1 MIAML
6 DPKTLTVLITGATA
20 GLGAAFAR
28 RFAEAGSRVIAT
40 GRREQRL
47 AALRR
52 ELGERCH
59 TAVLDVRDRAA
70 VEAAVRALPEEFAN
84 VNVAVANAGLAL
96 GLEPAHKADLDD
108 WDTMVATNVNGLLY
122 TVRAVL
128 PGMVARNEGHVVL
141 IGSIAGDY
149 PYPGGNVYGGT
160 KAFVKQFALNLR
172 ADLLG
177 TSVRVTNIEPGMAET
192 EFGLVRFKGDAEKAA
207 TPFRGVEPMSA
218 EEVAETVF
226 WSCTLPR
233 HVNINRLQLMPVQ
246 QAFGPLAFHRK

>member
-70 VEAAVRALPEEFAN
+70 VEATVRALPEEFAN

-96 GLEPAHKADLDD
+96 GLEPAQKADLDD
-108 WDTMVATNVNGLLY
+108 WDGMVATNINGLLY

-128 PGMVARNEGHVVL
+128 PGMVERDEGHIVL
-141 IGSIAGDY
+141 IGSVAADY

-177 TSVRVTNIEPGMAET
+177 SNVRVTNIEPGMAET
-192 EFGLVRFKGDAEKAA
+192 EFALVRFKGDAGKAA
-207 TPFRGVEPMSA
+207 APYRGVHPMSP
-218 EEVAETVF
+218 EEVAESVF

-246 QAFGPLAFHRK
+246 QAFGPFAFHRE